1 MGCGTSDNQ
10 TTIIPVA
17 QDNPSGTELP
27 STNVKINTKDSKGN
41 KNAKG
46 SSLRKTNVKADATPS
61 KHDIR
66 ASQSGAKKNDS
77 LRGSSIRESTR
88 SLGKGLDVS
97 PSKVKLNVE

>member
-27 STNVKINTKDSKGN
+27 STNAKINTKDSKGN